1 MSNQR
6 EITEQLDA
14 LSIYHF
20 LLNYTTLEEMIKS
33 LYVQKWPDFSN
44 EVQQRLMFYQG
55 GLNMQKSF
63 IEYDTYSVVT
73 QHHKFDVE
81 AMLNNLTL
89 NQMIKV
95 ERKENQIPELKFD
108 IQSLQNRT
116 IVYPCIDCILKLLN
130 MRNILAHKMND
141 LNFKNKEYID
151 VLKNEIIQ
159 QRNIGWLKMY
169 ANYLMNKINSQLMKQ
184 QYGKVV
190 PLGEVC
196 TIENNSVNVKDD
208 VDYYYLEVPDISPQ
222 TGTITNIRRVKGKD
236 IGDSFHKFYA
246 GDILFTRINPRISRV
261 AIAPE
266 LKEYGIVSK
275 EVYRIVY
282 KDNAYINEKNKYVIC
297 ALLQNEN
304 VIKQIV
310 RLSTG
315 SSSSRARVQVEDLLN
330 DVYIPIL
337 SEKAQKRIS
346 DSIYQMSKE
355 IWDQAQKLLETYQK
369 NQELLGSKIDINE
382 FRGI

>member
-33 LYVQKWPDFSN
+33 LYVEKWPNFNN

-169 ANYLMNKINSQLMKQ
+169 DLNLLSESAR
-184 QYGKVV
+184 
-190 PLGEVC
+190 C
-196 TIENNSVNVKDD
+196 
-208 VDYYYLEVPDISPQ
+208 
-222 TGTITNIRRVKGKD
+222 
-236 IGDSFHKFYA
+236 
-246 GDILFTRINPRISRV
+246 
-261 AIAPE
+261 
-266 LKEYGIVSK
+266 IVS
-275 EVYRIVY
+275 
-282 KDNAYINEKNKYVIC
+282 NYIYMNIIYEK
-297 ALLQNEN
+297 L
-304 VIKQIV
+304 
-310 RLSTG
+310 RS
-315 SSSSRARVQVEDLLN
+315 
-330 DVYIPIL
+330 
-337 SEKAQKRIS
+337 
-346 DSIYQMSKE
+346 
-355 IWDQAQKLLETYQK
+355 
-369 NQELLGSKIDINE
+369 
-382 FRGI
+382 

>member
-33 LYVQKWPDFSN
+33 LYVEKWPDFNN

-95 ERKENQIPELKFD
+95 ERKENQISELKFD

-159 QRNIGWLKMY
+159 QRNGVLPVKRTMK
-169 ANYLMNKINSQLMKQ
+169 NNKFSFRQPMISADGNFTLHRLQIHEISSVSLRATCVAGVDCYNN
-184 QYGKVV
+184 QYSLLSFELV
-190 PLGEVC
+190 L
-196 TIENNSVNVKDD
+196 
-208 VDYYYLEVPDISPQ
+208 PD
-222 TGTITNIRRVKGKD
+222 
-236 IGDSFHKFYA
+236 
-246 GDILFTRINPRISRV
+246 L
-261 AIAPE
+261 
-266 LKEYGIVSK
+266 
-275 EVYRIVY
+275 
-282 KDNAYINEKNKYVIC
+282 
-297 ALLQNEN
+297 
-304 VIKQIV
+304 
-310 RLSTG
+310 
-315 SSSSRARVQVEDLLN
+315 
-330 DVYIPIL
+330 
-337 SEKAQKRIS
+337 
-346 DSIYQMSKE
+346 
-355 IWDQAQKLLETYQK
+355 
-369 NQELLGSKIDINE
+369 
-382 FRGI
+382 

>member
-1 MSNQR
+1 MSNQG

-44 EVQQRLMFYQG
+44 DVQQRLMFYQG

-89 NQMIKV
+89 NQMIKI

-141 LNFKNKEYID
+141 LSFKNKEYID

-159 QRNIGWLKMY
+159 QSNIGWLKMY
-169 ANYLMNKINSQLMKQ
+169 DLNLLSESAR
-184 QYGKVV
+184 
-190 PLGEVC
+190 C
-196 TIENNSVNVKDD
+196 
-208 VDYYYLEVPDISPQ
+208 
-222 TGTITNIRRVKGKD
+222 
-236 IGDSFHKFYA
+236 
-246 GDILFTRINPRISRV
+246 
-261 AIAPE
+261 
-266 LKEYGIVSK
+266 IVS
-275 EVYRIVY
+275 
-282 KDNAYINEKNKYVIC
+282 NYIYEYNI
-297 ALLQNEN
+297 
-304 VIKQIV
+304 
-310 RLSTG
+310 
-315 SSSSRARVQVEDLLN
+315 
-330 DVYIPIL
+330 
-337 SEKAQKRIS
+337 
-346 DSIYQMSKE
+346 
-355 IWDQAQKLLETYQK
+355 
-369 NQELLGSKIDINE
+369 
-382 FRGI
+382 